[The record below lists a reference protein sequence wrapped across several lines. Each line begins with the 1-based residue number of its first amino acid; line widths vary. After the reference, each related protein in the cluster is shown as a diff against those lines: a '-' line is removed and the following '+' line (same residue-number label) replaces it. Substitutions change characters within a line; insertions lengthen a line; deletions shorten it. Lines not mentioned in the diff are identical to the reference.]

1 MPFIPPSNLE
11 THVKEFMH
19 EFKNAYIFH
28 PIYDVLIRF
37 NRIKTQLDIVYTNC
51 VYNIYLMKIDGD
63 YFIFRFTIRDSYDIS
78 LKNNHFYIKI
88 MMNLDK
94 DFSIKLI
101 ENIDLEMENK
111 NEDDNKKLGKYI
123 VMEPLE
129 YYEYLSN
136 EII

>member
-1 MPFIPPSNLE
+1 
-11 THVKEFMH
+11 
-19 EFKNAYIFH
+19 
-28 PIYDVLIRF
+28 
-37 NRIKTQLDIVYTNC
+37 
-51 VYNIYLMKIDGD
+51 
-63 YFIFRFTIRDSYDIS
+63 
-78 LKNNHFYIKI
+78 

-123 VMEPLE
+123 VMEHLE